1 MELYNLK
8 DDISE
13 SNNLAES
20 HIEKRQELMEEL
32 VDWWQNTNAPIPSQ
46 INPLYEPHQ
55 PHSHSL

>member
-8 DDISE
+8 EDISE
-13 SNNLAES
+13 RNNLAES

-46 INPLYEPHQ
+46 INPLYEPH
-55 PHSHSL
+55 